1 MRSALKFGLVF
12 LSLLTAIGGPAARAE
27 TDDNSP
33 ATVLLS
39 PEQGEAV
46 AAFVLQSERLI
57 RSKPDCSHL
66 VHLLY
71 ARAGLIYPYKDSR
84 VLYRGV
90 SDFKRV
96 KAPQA
101 GDMVVWLG
109 HVGVVLSPE
118 EKTFLSSVH
127 SGILT
132 ESWTAPHW
140 VRRGRP
146 RFYRYR
152 IGPDTDMNLLA
163 TIMGDNSRPQIESRS
178 NTRNGTKSE
187 LPSSATQAAAD
198 SDANGVQEERVE
210 SSPQDAI
217 NADENGHDSGPIVA
231 LISQR
236 QIPSRRQIAAAIMES
251 SKARA
256 RELIGGEALDLA
268 HPFSVFSR
276 LEVEKVKVK
285 NQRGSITLK
294 AIEIICQEDGRILP
308 TRTMERELTIKR
320 NDGVWVI
327 SDPRERTYLA
337 EEQALEVFERQA
349 ELFLHRDPNSSNTRM
364 MVKAL
369 DRLYDQ
375 QTGTPQRAAVR

>member
-1 MRSALKFGLVF
+1 
-12 LSLLTAIGGPAARAE
+12 
-27 TDDNSP
+27 
-33 ATVLLS
+33 
-39 PEQGEAV
+39 
-46 AAFVLQSERLI
+46 
-57 RSKPDCSHL
+57 
-66 VHLLY
+66 
-71 ARAGLIYPYKDSR
+71 
-84 VLYRGV
+84 
-90 SDFKRV
+90 
-96 KAPQA
+96 
-101 GDMVVWLG
+101 
-109 HVGVVLSPE
+109 
-118 EKTFLSSVH
+118 
-127 SGILT
+127 
-132 ESWTAPHW
+132 
-140 VRRGRP
+140 
-146 RFYRYR
+146 
-152 IGPDTDMNLLA
+152 
-163 TIMGDNSRPQIESRS
+163 
-178 NTRNGTKSE
+178 
-187 LPSSATQAAAD
+187 
-198 SDANGVQEERVE
+198 
-210 SSPQDAI
+210 
-217 NADENGHDSGPIVA
+217 
-231 LISQR
+231 
-236 QIPSRRQIAAAIMES
+236 MES